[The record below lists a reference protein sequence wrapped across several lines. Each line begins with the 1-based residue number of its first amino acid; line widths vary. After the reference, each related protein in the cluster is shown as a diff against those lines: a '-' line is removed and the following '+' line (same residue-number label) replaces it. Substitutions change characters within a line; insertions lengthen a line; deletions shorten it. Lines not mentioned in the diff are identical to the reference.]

1 MNRLSLHNARQFLFG
16 LDNANFLAIFD
27 EYSDGVMIANA
38 DGILVYYN
46 RAMSRID
53 ELAPEDAIL
62 NHVTDVYDL
71 TNETSLIM
79 RCLTTRRPIIDAP
92 IYYRTRRGKFA
103 NTIHNVHPIF
113 NKNQLV
119 GAICFVRD
127 FNVLT
132 ETLSSMRLPENQ
144 QRLHQYDISFD
155 TIIGKDPAFREALN
169 AARMAANTPS
179 PVMLYGE
186 TGTGKELFARA
197 IHNHSPRHEKK
208 YTPVNCAA
216 IPENLLEGILFGTSK
231 GAFTGAINKAG
242 LFERTSQ
249 GTIFLDEINSMPV
262 GLQSKILRIV
272 QEGKVRRVGA
282 LKEIKFDLKIISSVN
297 QDPHTS
303 IADGSLRSDLF
314 YRLGVVF
321 IHIVPLQDRMSDLP
335 LLVAHFIDKHNKA
348 LGRQVQGVD
357 DPVMD
362 LFLEYPWP
370 GNVRELEHVIE
381 GAMNIMGPDDRI
393 RIRHLQSHFTN
404 GLGVARSGSA
414 KPARRFPPHTR
425 TGDNQGTGDNQDN
438 EDNRD
443 NGDTATPD
451 LFFNKNEH
459 EKKLVWQALMQF
471 RGNITRA
478 AKKLGISR
486 QLLYY
491 KMKKFTLTRDQFK

>member
-1 MNRLSLHNARQFLFG
+1 MNRYTHQNARQFLFG

-27 EYSDGVMIANA
+27 EHCDGVLITNA
-38 DGILVYYN
+38 DGIIVYYN
-46 RAMSRID
+46 KAMSRID
-53 ELAPEDAIL
+53 ELEPEDVIL
-62 NHVTDVYDL
+62 NQVTDVYDL
-71 TNETSLIM
+71 DNDTSLIM
-79 RCLTTRRPIIDAP
+79 QCLITRQAIIDQP
-92 IYYRTRRGKFA
+92 IYYRTRMGKFA

-113 NKNQLV
+113 NGNQLV
-119 GAICFVRD
+119 GSICFVRD
-127 FNVLT
+127 FHVLT
-132 ETLSSMRLPENQ
+132 ETLSIMRLPETQ
-144 QRLHQYDISFD
+144 HRMHQYEITFD
-155 TIIGKDPAFREALN
+155 SIIGQDPAFKDALN

-297 QDPHTS
+297 QDPHVS
-303 IADGSLRSDLF
+303 ISDGSLRSDLF

-321 IHIVPLQDRMSDLP
+321 IHIVPLRERMTDLP
-335 LLVAHFIDKHNKA
+335 LLVDHFIDKHNKA
-348 LGRQVQGVD
+348 LGRQVRGVED
-357 DPVMD
+357 GVME
-362 LFLEYPWP
+362 LFYQYHWP

-381 GAMNIMGPDDRI
+381 GAMNIMGPDNRI
-393 RIRHLQSHFTN
+393 RIKYLQPHFAHAHSNHRTT
-404 GLGVARSGSA
+404 GQRASRWIPVSPGDRDVGETGSS
-414 KPARRFPPHTR
+414 
-425 TGDNQGTGDNQDN
+425 
-438 EDNRD
+438 
-443 NGDTATPD
+443 D
-451 LFFNKNEH
+451 LLFNKNEH
-459 EKKLVWQALMQF
+459 EKKMVWQALMQF
-471 RGNITRA
+471 RGNITKSAR
-478 AKKLGISR
+478 KLGISR

-491 KMKKFTLTRDQFK
+491 KMKKYHLTRDQFR

>member
-1 MNRLSLHNARQFLFG
+1 MTRLSHKNAQKFLSG

-27 EYSDGVMIANA
+27 EYSDGVLITNS
-38 DGILVYYN
+38 DGIIVYYN
-46 RAMSRID
+46 HAMSRID
-53 ELAPEDAIL
+53 ELDPENAIL

-71 TNETSLIM
+71 DDDTSLIM
-79 RCLTTRRPIIDAP
+79 QCLNTRHPIVDEP
-92 IYYRTRRGKFA
+92 IYYRTRMGKFA

-113 NKNQLV
+113 NKNKLV
-119 GAICFVRD
+119 GSICFVRD

-132 ETLSSMRLPENQ
+132 ETLSGMRLPESQ
-144 QRLHQYDISFD
+144 QRMYQLDITFD
-155 TIIGKDPAFREALN
+155 TIIGQDPAFTDALN

-231 GAFTGAINKAG
+231 GAFTGSINKAG

-272 QEGKVRRVGA
+272 QERKVRRVGA

-297 QDPHTS
+297 QDPHIS
-303 IADGSLRSDLF
+303 ITGGSLRADLF

-321 IHIVPLQDRMSDLP
+321 IHIVPLRERLTDLP
-335 LLVAHFIDKHNKA
+335 LLVAHFIAKHNKA
-348 LGRQVQGVD
+348 LGRQVRTIDNQ
-357 DPVMD
+357 VMD
-362 LFLEYPWP
+362 MFGQYQWP

-381 GAMNIMGPDDRI
+381 GAMNIMGQDDVI
-393 RIRHLQSHFTN
+393 RIQHLQSHFTN
-404 GLGVARSGSA
+404 GCGTISSNHS
-414 KPARRFPPHTR
+414 KTARRQTFQTQVFQ
-425 TGDNQGTGDNQDN
+425 TDETENK
-438 EDNRD
+438 
-443 NGDTATPD
+443 D
-451 LFFNKNEH
+451 LLSNKNEH
-459 EKKLVWQALMQF
+459 EKKMVWQALMQY
-471 RGNITRA
+471 RGNVTKSAR
-478 AKKLGISR
+478 KLGISR

-491 KMKKFTLTRDQFK
+491 KMKKYHLTRDEFQ

>member
-1 MNRLSLHNARQFLFG
+1 MSRLSKQHARNFLFG

-27 EYSDGVMIANA
+27 EYSDGVLITNA
-38 DGILVYYN
+38 EGIIVYYN

-53 ELAPEDAIL
+53 ELDPENAIL

-71 TNETSLIM
+71 DEETSLIM
-79 RCLTTRRPIIDAP
+79 RCLITRKPIIDES
-92 IYYRTRRGKFA
+92 IYYRTRMGKVA

-119 GAICFVRD
+119 GSICFVRD

-132 ETLSSMRLPENQ
+132 ETLSGMSLPENQ
-144 QRLHQYDISFD
+144 HRLHQYEITFD
-155 TIIGKDPAFREALN
+155 AIIGRDPALKSALN

-231 GAFTGAINKAG
+231 GAFTGSINKAG

-297 QDPHTS
+297 QDPHVS

-321 IHIVPLQDRMSDLP
+321 IHIVPLRSRMTDLP

-348 LGRQVQGVD
+348 LGRQVRGVD
-357 DPVMD
+357 NQVME
-362 LFLEYPWP
+362 LFYQYHWP

-381 GAMNIMGPDDRI
+381 GAMNIMGQDDQI
-393 RIRHLQSHFTN
+393 RITYLQSHFTN
-404 GLGVARSGSA
+404 GCGITRSSSRKA
-414 KPARRFPPHTR
+414 LRRHVPAA
-425 TGDNQGTGDNQDN
+425 QGMKSHGTDSS
-438 EDNRD
+438 
-443 NGDTATPD
+443 D
-451 LFFNKNEH
+451 LMFNKKEH
-459 EKKLVWQALMQF
+459 EKKMVWQALMQY
-471 RGNITRA
+471 RGNITRS

-491 KMKKFTLTRDQFK
+491 KMRKFNLTRDQFK

>member
-1 MNRLSLHNARQFLFG
+1 MSRLSERKAKKFLFD
-16 LDNANFLAIFD
+16 LDNANFLAVFD
-27 EYSDGVMIANA
+27 EYGDGVLITNA
-38 DGILVYYN
+38 DGIIVYYN

-53 ELAPEDAIL
+53 ELEPENAIL
-62 NHVTDVYDL
+62 NHITDVYDL
-71 TNETSLIM
+71 DDDTSLIL
-79 RCLTTRRPIIDAP
+79 RCLNSRQAIIDEP
-92 IYYRTRRGKFA
+92 IYYRTRMGKFA
-103 NTIHNVHPIF
+103 NTIHNVYPIF
-113 NKNQLV
+113 NRNEMV
-119 GAICFVRD
+119 GSICFVRD

-132 ETLSSMRLPENQ
+132 ETLAAMRMPDSQ
-144 QRLHQYDISFD
+144 QRMKQYDITFD
-155 TIIGKDPAFREALN
+155 SIIGRDPAFLDALN

-231 GAFTGAINKAG
+231 GAFTGSINKAG

-297 QDPHTS
+297 QDPHIS
-303 IADGSLRSDLF
+303 ITDGSLRSDLF

-321 IHIVPLQDRMSDLP
+321 IHIVPLRSRINDLT
-335 LLVAHFIDKHNKA
+335 LLVEHFIQKHNKA
-348 LGRQVQGVD
+348 LGKQVLGID
-357 DPVMD
+357 EAVMD
-362 LFLEYPWP
+362 MFREYQWP

-381 GAMNIMGPDDRI
+381 GAMNIIGSDERI
-393 RIRHLQSHFTN
+393 GVAHLQSHFTN
-404 GLGVARSGSA
+404 WFG
-414 KPARRFPPHTR
+414 KNR
-425 TGDNQGTGDNQDN
+425 TGSSRAPRRTIPSFP
-438 EDNRD
+438 EDKENRE
-443 NGDTATPD
+443 TD
-451 LFFNKNEH
+451 LIHNKKEH
-459 EKKLVWQALMQF
+459 EKKMVWQALMQY
-471 RGNITRA
+471 RGNITKS

-491 KMKKFTLTRDQFK
+491 KMKKFNLTRDEFQ

>member
-1 MNRLSLHNARQFLFG
+1 MNRLSHQNARRFLSG

-27 EYSDGVMIANA
+27 EYSDGVLITNA

-79 RCLTTRRPIIDAP
+79 RCLITRQPIIDEP

-113 NKNQLV
+113 NQNQLV
-119 GAICFVRD
+119 GVICFVRD

-132 ETLSSMRLPENQ
+132 ETLSAMHLPENQ
-144 QRLHQYDISFD
+144 QRLLQYDITFD
-155 TIIGKDPAFREALN
+155 TIIGRDPAFREALS

-303 IADGSLRSDLF
+303 MANGSLRSDLF
-314 YRLGVVF
+314 YRLGVVL
-321 IHIVPLQDRMSDLP
+321 IPIVPLRDRMADLP
-335 LLVAHFIDKHNKA
+335 LLVGHFIDKHNKA
-348 LGRQVQGVD
+348 LGRQVSGVEA
-357 DPVMD
+357 PVMD
-362 LFLEYPWP
+362 LFHQSPWP

-381 GAMNIMGPDDRI
+381 GAMNIMGPDNRI
-393 RIRHLQSHFTN
+393 RIRYLPSHFTN
-404 GLGVARSGSA
+404 NLGIPQPGGTKSGRWHPSHFRSGE
-414 KPARRFPPHTR
+414 
-425 TGDNQGTGDNQDN
+425 QDPVI
-438 EDNRD
+438 
-443 NGDTATPD
+443 TQD
-451 LFFNKNEH
+451 LILNKNEH

-471 RGNITRA
+471 RGNVTRSA
-478 AKKLGISR
+478 EKLGISR

-491 KMKKFTLTRDQFK
+491 KMKKFDLTRDLFK

>member
-1 MNRLSLHNARQFLFG
+1 MNQFTHQNARQFLFG
-16 LDNANFLAIFD
+16 LDNANFLGVFD
-27 EYSDGVMIANA
+27 EYCDGVLITTAN
-38 DGILVYYN
+38 GIIVYYN
-46 RAMSRID
+46 KAMSRID
-53 ELAPEDAIL
+53 ELEPEDAIL
-62 NHVTDVYDL
+62 NQVTDVYDL
-71 TNETSLIM
+71 THETSLIM
-79 RCLTTRRPIIDAP
+79 RCLSTRQPIIDNP

-113 NKNQLV
+113 NRNQLV
-119 GAICFVRD
+119 GCICFVRD
-127 FNVLT
+127 FHVLT
-132 ETLSSMRLPENQ
+132 ETLSTLRMPEIQHRMQ
-144 QRLHQYDISFD
+144 QYEITFD
-155 TIIGKDPAFREALN
+155 SIVGQDPAFKDALN

-262 GLQSKILRIV
+262 GLQSKILRII

-297 QDPHTS
+297 QDPHVS

-321 IHIVPLQDRMSDLP
+321 IHIVPLRERMTDLP
-335 LLVAHFIDKHNKA
+335 LLVDHFIDKHNKS
-348 LGRQVQGVD
+348 LGRQVRGVED
-357 DPVMD
+357 GVMER
-362 LFLEYPWP
+362 FYEYHWP
-370 GNVRELEHVIE
+370 GNVRELEHAIE
-381 GAMNIMGPDDRI
+381 GAMNIMGPDNRI
-393 RIRHLQSHFTN
+393 RIKYLQPHFRHAYRNRRSAGQRGSLWMSNSPVSHDT
-404 GLGVARSGSA
+404 LETGSS
-414 KPARRFPPHTR
+414 
-425 TGDNQGTGDNQDN
+425 
-438 EDNRD
+438 
-443 NGDTATPD
+443 D
-451 LFFNKNEH
+451 LLFNKKEH
-459 EKKLVWQALMQF
+459 EKKMVWQALMQF
-471 RGNITRA
+471 RGNVTRSA
-478 AKKLGISR
+478 RKLGISR

-491 KMKKFTLTRDQFK
+491 KMKKFNLSRDQFR

>member
-1 MNRLSLHNARQFLFG
+1 MNRFTHQNARQFLFG

-27 EYSDGVMIANA
+27 EYSDGVLITNA
-38 DGILVYYN
+38 EGIIVYYN
-46 RAMSRID
+46 KAMSRID
-53 ELAPEDAIL
+53 ELEPEDVIL
-62 NHVTDVYDL
+62 NQVTDVYDL
-71 TNETSLIM
+71 DNETSLIM
-79 RCLTTRRPIIDAP
+79 QCLITRQPITDQP

-119 GAICFVRD
+119 GCICFVRD
-127 FNVLT
+127 FHVLT
-132 ETLSSMRLPENQ
+132 ETLSIMRLPEVQ
-144 QRLHQYDISFD
+144 HRMHQYEITFD
-155 TIIGKDPAFREALN
+155 SIIGQDPAFKDALN

-272 QEGKVRRVGA
+272 QEGNVRRVGA

-297 QDPHTS
+297 QDPHVS
-303 IADGSLRSDLF
+303 IAGGSLRSDLF

-321 IHIVPLQDRMSDLP
+321 IHIIPLRERMTDLP
-335 LLVAHFIDKHNKA
+335 LLVDHFIDKHNKA
-348 LGRQVQGVD
+348 LGRQVRGVED
-357 DPVMD
+357 AVME
-362 LFLEYPWP
+362 LFHQYHWP

-381 GAMNIMGPDDRI
+381 GAMNIMGPDNRI
-393 RIRHLQSHFTN
+393 RIKYLQPHFTHGYVN
-404 GLGVARSGSA
+404 HRSAGQRPSRWISHPSKSGDSTETGSS
-414 KPARRFPPHTR
+414 
-425 TGDNQGTGDNQDN
+425 
-438 EDNRD
+438 
-443 NGDTATPD
+443 D
-451 LFFNKNEH
+451 LLFNKNEH
-459 EKKLVWQALMQF
+459 EKKMVWQALMQF
-471 RGNITRA
+471 RGNVTKSAR
-478 AKKLGISR
+478 KLGISR

-491 KMKKFTLTRDQFK
+491 KMKKYHLSRDQFR